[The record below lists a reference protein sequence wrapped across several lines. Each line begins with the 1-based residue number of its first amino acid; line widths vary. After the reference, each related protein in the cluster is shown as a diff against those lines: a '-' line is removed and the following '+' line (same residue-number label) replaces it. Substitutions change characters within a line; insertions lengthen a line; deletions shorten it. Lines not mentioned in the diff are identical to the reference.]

1 MRSRGN
7 RSRDRQKNLNLSR
20 AMTGGQS
27 RRAATVRGNQN
38 MEPKNEFD
46 KQMDHEL
53 QQTRQRLFADAFLDS
68 LRKTQPPVAELP
80 VSIANAA
87 LAAFDKAF
95 PKTE

>member
-1 MRSRGN
+1 M
-7 RSRDRQKNLNLSR
+7 D
-20 AMTGGQS
+20 
-27 RRAATVRGNQN
+27 
-38 MEPKNEFD
+38 PKPSEE
-46 KQMDHEL
+46 KQREHEL
-53 QQTRQRLFADAFLDS
+53 QQARQRLFADAFLDS

>member
-1 MRSRGN
+1 MDPKTESE
-7 RSRDRQKNLNLSR
+7 RQREYEHN
-20 AMTGGQS
+20 
-27 RRAATVRGNQN
+27 
-38 MEPKNEFD
+38 
-46 KQMDHEL
+46 
-53 QQTRQRLFADAFLDS
+53 QTRQRLFADAFLDS